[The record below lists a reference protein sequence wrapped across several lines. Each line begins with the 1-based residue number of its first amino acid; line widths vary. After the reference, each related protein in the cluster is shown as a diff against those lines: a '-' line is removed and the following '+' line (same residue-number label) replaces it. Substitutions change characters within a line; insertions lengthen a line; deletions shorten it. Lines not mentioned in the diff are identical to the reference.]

1 MRFYQDVSN
10 VQLVKYWG
18 FWDPENRKKADPLPA
33 QTCVELAGAVA
44 KYVGEDGSC
53 KADASPARCSL
64 ARITWEQ
71 CSYTREGLWGLGVNA

>member
-33 QTCVELAGAVA
+33 QTCVELSVQIANGWSAELLIDSVGGAS
-44 KYVGEDGSC
+44 GELG
-53 KADASPARCSL
+53 
-64 ARITWEQ
+64 
-71 CSYTREGLWGLGVNA
+71 EGLAAPRFAQAAMLRNDTRK